1 MEEYF
6 KIWSLQNGRSVVLKP
21 VERPLSDE
29 KTYEEVRIT
38 EKDQIELVED
48 SNNLSSNLGRK
59 NVITENENNYFR
71 INFKKTTISVSLIY
85 FLRYTKVFAMYL
97 SD

>member
-21 VERPLSDE
+21 VERQLSDE

-97 SD
+97 GD

>member
-1 MEEYF
+1 M
-6 KIWSLQNGRSVVLKP
+6 WSLQNGRSVVLKP
-21 VERPLSDE
+21 VERQLSDE

>member
-38 EKDQIELVED
+38 EKDQIELVGD
-48 SNNLSSNLGRK
+48 SDNLSSNLGRK
-59 NVITENENNYFR
+59 NMITENENNTLELILKNQPFR
-71 INFKKTTISVSLIY
+71 
-85 FLRYTKVFAMYL
+85 
-97 SD
+97 

>member
-21 VERPLSDE
+21 VERQLSDE